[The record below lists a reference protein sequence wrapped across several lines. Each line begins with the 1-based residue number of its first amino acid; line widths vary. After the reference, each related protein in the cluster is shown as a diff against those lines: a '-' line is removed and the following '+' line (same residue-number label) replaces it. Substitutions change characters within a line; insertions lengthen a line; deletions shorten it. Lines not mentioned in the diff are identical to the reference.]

1 MIDTHCHLEMP
12 PFEGVVGEIVRKA
25 AEAGVTHLITIG
37 SDVGSNERNKA
48 IAESYKD
55 VFFTVGIHPHEAK
68 YLSTAVYE
76 NLQVLCKH
84 KKCVAIGET
93 GLDYYH
99 NHSPKDVQKR
109 AFIKQIELAKETSL
123 PLIIHSRDASEDTL
137 RILTD
142 HKVTQG
148 VFHCFTANV
157 ETAKEVMLMGLHVSF
172 SGTVTF
178 KNNPEVEKVVN
189 TVSDNHLLV
198 ETDAPYLAPV
208 PHRGKRNEPA
218 YVVHTAKKIAQ
229 LRGILLEDVDRITT
243 LNAQTLFRLNT
254 PSDEDKI
261 AYQIRNTLYLNM
273 TNSCTNRC
281 TFCLRNVN
289 TTVKGHNLSLKAD
302 PSSQDLIETIG
313 DSPAKYDEVVFC
325 GYGEPLLKLE
335 NVITVAKYIKAHGGS
350 VRINTNGLGNIIHNR
365 NILPELTGLA
375 DKISISLN
383 AQDTETYNRLC
394 VPTVEN
400 AYAGVIEFIKE
411 AKKHIPDV
419 TVTVVDASGV
429 DIARCKEIAHEL
441 GVNFRLRHLDV
452 LG

>member
-1 MIDTHCHLEMP
+1 MIDTHCHLEMT
-12 PFEGVVGEIVRKA
+12 PFEGVVGDIVRRA
-25 AEAGVTHLITIG
+25 AEAGVSPLITIG
-37 SDVGSNERNKA
+37 SDVESNERNKA
-48 IAESYKD
+48 IAEAYEN
-55 VFFTVGIHPHEAK
+55 VFLSVGIHPHEAK
-68 YLSTAVYE
+68 DLTTNVYE
-76 NLQVLCKH
+76 NLRVLCKH
-84 KKCVAIGET
+84 KKCVAVGET

-99 NHSPKDVQKR
+99 NHSPKDVQKQ
-109 AFIKQIELAKETSL
+109 AFIKHIELSKETGL
-123 PLIIHSRDASEDTL
+123 PLVIHSREASEDTL

-142 HKVTQG
+142 HKVTRG

-157 ETAKEVMLMGLHVSF
+157 ETAKEVMSMGLYISF

-178 KNNPEVEKVVN
+178 KNNPDVEKVIN
-189 TVSDNHLLV
+189 AVSDNHLLI

-229 LRGILLEDVDRITT
+229 LRGISLEDVDRITT
-243 LNAQTLFRLNT
+243 LNAQTLFGLNT
-254 PSDEDKI
+254 QSHEDKI

-281 TFCLRNVN
+281 VFCLRNIN

-302 PSSQDLIETIG
+302 PSAQDLIVAIG
-313 DSPAKYDEVVFC
+313 DNPAKYDEVVFC

-335 NVITVAKYIKAHGGS
+335 NVITVAKHIKAHGGRI
-350 VRINTNGLGNIIHNR
+350 RINTNGLGNIIHKR
-365 NILPELTGLA
+365 NILPQLSGLA

-383 AQDTETYNRLC
+383 AQDAETYNRLC
-394 VPTVEN
+394 APTMVN
-400 AYAGVIEFIKE
+400 AYPGVIEFIRE

-419 TVTVVDASGV
+419 IVSVVDVPGV
-429 DIARCKEIAHEL
+429 DIARCKEKATEL